1 MGVRE
6 GSAIERENKIYNNLL
21 VIFGLF
27 TPILTAVIGP
37 IAGATSAILY
47 LLSWWKTHKLD
58 QEKTYT
64 SEWWNETRKRRKR
77 RTVMSMEQWL
87 SSSTSGEDSDDTR
100 DQKEAIEYRK
110 REIEELKIAE
120 SILCPRYLTLAQLS
134 EVIADYPQSED

>member
-1 MGVRE
+1 MVVRAE
-6 GSAIERENKIYNNLL
+6 SDIERENKIYTNLL

-27 TPILTAVIGP
+27 TPILTTVIGP
-37 IAGATSAILY
+37 LVGAVSAILY

-58 QEKTYT
+58 QEKAYT
-64 SEWWNETRKRRKR
+64 LKWWDETRKRRKR

-100 DQKEAIEYRK
+100 EQKEAIEYRK
-110 REIEELKIAE
+110 REIEQFKIAE
-120 SILCPRYLTLAQLS
+120 SILCPKYLTLAQFS